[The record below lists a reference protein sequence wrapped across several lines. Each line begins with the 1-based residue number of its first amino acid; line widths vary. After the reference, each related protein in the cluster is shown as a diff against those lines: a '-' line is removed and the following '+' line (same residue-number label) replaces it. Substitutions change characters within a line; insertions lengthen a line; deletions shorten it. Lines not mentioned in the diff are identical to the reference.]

1 MCQSRQIPERN
12 SRKDYIWLMFQ
23 RFQSWLTGSIVSES
37 LIKQNNKEEGVED
50 NAAHLMGADLERVK
64 RERGGEYKVNLP

>member
-37 LIKQNNKEEGVED
+37 LIKQNTIVEGVED
-50 NAAHLMGADLERVK
+50 NAAQLMGADLERVK